1 MKYLGYLLIVVGFL
15 WGAFL
20 TVEQPVG
27 VNNGLY
33 LAALA
38 IGVAG
43 VVTARSAARAEAR
56 DTTRLRTNIAAIET
70 SLAAIA
76 ADADRLD
83 AAKDS
88 INVYDLRHVI
98 DETFP
103 PHLAAFVEA
112 RESIAH
118 SYGLKSYAEVMNR
131 FATGERYLNRVWS
144 ASTDGYQT
152 EAHDYIARSRVQFDD
167 ALATFREIR
176 QRAEQF
182 GLKGSIRG

>member
-1 MKYLGYLLIVVGFL
+1 MKNFGYLLIVAGFL

-33 LAALA
+33 LVALA

-43 VVTARSAARAEAR
+43 VVTARLAARAEAM

-83 AAKDS
+83 AQKGS

-144 ASTDGYQT
+144 ASTDGYQD

-176 QRAEQF
+176 GRAERS
-182 GLKGSIRG
+182 GTRGPGIG

>member
-1 MKYLGYLLIVVGFL
+1 MKKLGYLLIVAGFL

-20 TVEQPVG
+20 AVERPEG
-27 VNNGLY
+27 VNAALY

-43 VVTARSAARAEAR
+43 VVMARRATRAEAR
-56 DTTRLRTNIAAIET
+56 DVTRLETNIAAIES

-83 AAKDS
+83 EAKTS
-88 INVYDLRHVI
+88 VNVYDLRHRI

-103 PHLAAFVEA
+103 DHIAAFVEA

-118 SYGLKSYAEVMNR
+118 SYGLKAYAEVMNR
-131 FATGERYLNRVWS
+131 FAAGERYLNRVWS
-144 ASTDGYQT
+144 ASTDGYEP
-152 EAHDYIARSRVQFDD
+152 EAHDYIGRARLQFDD
-167 ALATFREIR
+167 ALETFRGIR
-176 QRAEQF
+176 RAASP
-182 GLKGSIRG
+182 G

>member
-20 TVEQPVG
+20 TVERPEG
-27 VNNGLY
+27 VNSGLY

-38 IGVAG
+38 IGVVG
-43 VVTARSAARAEAR
+43 VITARLAVRAEAR
-56 DTTRLRTNIAAIET
+56 DETLLQANIATIES

-76 ADADRLD
+76 EDAERLD
-83 AAKDS
+83 NEKES

-98 DETFP
+98 DQSFP
-103 PHLAAFVEA
+103 EHISAFVDA

-118 SYGLKSYAEVMNR
+118 SYGLKAYAEVMNR

-144 ASTDGYQT
+144 ASTDGYQP
-152 EAHDYIARSRVQFDD
+152 EAWEYISRCHAQFED
-167 ALATFREIR
+167 ALETFRGIR
-176 QRAEQF
+176 SSAR
-182 GLKGSIRG
+182 

>member
-1 MKYLGYLLIVVGFL
+1 MKYFGYLLIVVGFL

-20 TVEQPVG
+20 TVEQPMG
-27 VNNGLY
+27 VNNTLY
-33 LAALA
+33 LVALA

-43 VVTARSAARAEAR
+43 VVTARSAVRSEAR
-56 DTTRLRTNIAAIET
+56 DENRLITNIAAIES

-76 ADADRLD
+76 DDADRLY
-83 AAKDS
+83 AQKES

-103 PHLAAFVEA
+103 AHLAAFVEA

-118 SYGLKSYAEVMNR
+118 SYGLKAYAEVMNR

-152 EAHDYIARSRVQFDD
+152 EAHEYITRARVQFDD
-167 ALATFREIR
+167 ALVTFRAIR
-176 QRAEQF
+176 ERA
-182 GLKGSIRG
+182 GRSPVGATRSG